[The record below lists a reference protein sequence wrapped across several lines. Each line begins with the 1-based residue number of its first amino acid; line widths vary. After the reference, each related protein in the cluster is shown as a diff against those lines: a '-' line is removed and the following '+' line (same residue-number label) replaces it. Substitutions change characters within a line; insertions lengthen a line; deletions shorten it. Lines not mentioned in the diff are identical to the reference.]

1 MRLEHLC
8 IETDCKFCWP
18 RPGMGFNQV
27 FFKFSEILGSPF
39 STRKRK
45 RAQAEPLSDSVSA
58 RPTKQT
64 QRPPQPG
71 ALQAAAL
78 SHQSN
83 TRVPALPAQTQ
94 HSLPQ
99 PADQD
104 IEASSDQV
112 QPELRQDIAA
122 TALPSISGTGN
133 WPAAH
138 TLKPDSSHRAQSD
151 SDLRQSGLQRLQP
164 YQVCCPLQICHL

>member
-1 MRLEHLC
+1 
-8 IETDCKFCWP
+8 
-18 RPGMGFNQV
+18 MGFNQV
-27 FFKFSEILGSPF
+27 FFKFSEILSSPF

-45 RAQAEPLSDSVSA
+45 RAQAEPLSDSFSA

-64 QRPPQPG
+64 QRTPQPST
-71 ALQAAAL
+71 LQTAAL

-83 TRVPALPAQTQ
+83 TRVPALPTQTQ
-94 HSLPQ
+94 YSLPQ

-112 QPELRQDIAA
+112 QPELRHDIAA
-122 TALPSISGTGN
+122 TALPSTSGTGN

-138 TLKPDSSHRAQSD
+138 ANLKPDLSNIAQSD
-151 SDLRQSGLQRLQP
+151 IDLQQSGLKKLQP
-164 YQVCCPLQICHL
+164 YQVCCCLQICHLLHM